1 MKRVF
6 LYSLYLYISDYK
18 PINITVMKRTKV
30 EAQGLKDGNKAVKTL
45 SGAIAQVKTF
55 WSKGYKKA
63 FTEIGITFE
72 MLDYK
77 KLEPMMQK
85 DGDGI
90 IFIVEAVRIKDEND
104 NYIKDE
110 KGHYKKEARNT
121 PVRVWT
127 ANRLFDCLKQSLNK

>member
-1 MKRVF
+1 M
-6 LYSLYLYISDYK
+6 YISDYK
-18 PINITVMKRTKV
+18 PLINTIMKRTKV

-45 SGAIAQVKTF
+45 SGAIAQVRTF
-55 WSKGYKKA
+55 WGKGYKTA

-85 DGDGI
+85 DENGI
-90 IFIVEAVRIKDEND
+90 IYTVEAVRIKDTEG

-110 KGHYKKEARNT
+110 KGHYKKEEQNV
-121 PVRVWT
+121 PVKVWT
-127 ANRLFDCLKQSLNK
+127 ANKLFDCLKQSLNK

>member
-1 MKRVF
+1 MA
-6 LYSLYLYISDYK
+6 
-18 PINITVMKRTKV
+18 KRTKV

-45 SGAIAQVKTF
+45 SGAITQVKTF
-55 WSKGYKKA
+55 WSKGYKTA
-63 FTEIGITFE
+63 FTEIGVTFE

-90 IFIVEAVRIKDEND
+90 IYTVEAVRIKDEND

-110 KGHYKKEARNT
+110 KGHYKKEEQDV
-121 PVRVWT
+121 PVTVWT
-127 ANRLFDCLKQSLNK
+127 ANKLFDCLKQSLNK